1 MNRALSISL
10 LASSLLACNTPAA
23 TVDAASG
30 NDAASGVDAAS
41 GNDAA
46 STTDSGGGGSDC
58 MAYCTASLAN
68 CATMEPQY
76 SDMASC
82 LGTCAA
88 FTPGVAGDTSGN
100 TLACRLYH
108 TMAAASM
115 PGMEHCL
122 HGGPAGYD
130 TCGTSQCAA
139 FCQIAAHSCTGANQV
154 WATNDA
160 CMTDCAMMAGST
172 PDMPAGAP
180 DYSATETSGDS
191 FACRMYHLT
200 VASSSALLASAHCS
214 HIALVSSQ
222 CHM

>member
-1 MNRALSISL
+1 MEALMIRTSFALFALFSL
-10 LASSLLACNTPAA
+10 ALVACNSSSSSSTDAFVAPDSPAG
-23 TVDAASG
+23 G
-30 NDAASGVDAAS
+30 N
-41 GNDAA
+41 
-46 STTDSGGGGSDC
+46 DC

-88 FTPGVAGDTSGN
+88 FTPGTTGDISGN
-100 TLACRLYH
+100 TLACRIYH
-108 TMAAASM
+108 TNAAASM

-122 HGGPAGYD
+122 HGGPAGYA
-130 TCGTSQCAA
+130 TCGTSQCEA
-139 FCQIAAHSCTGANQV
+139 FCQIAQHSCTGANQV
-154 WATNDA
+154 WASTAA

-180 DYSATETSGDS
+180 DYSTAQTGGDS

-200 VASSSALLASAHCS
+200 VASSSSTLAGMHCP
-214 HIALVSSQ
+214 HIALVSST
-222 CHM
+222 CH